1 MIKLLS
7 SFTKLVPNEGCLK
20 LKLQTNILQWYR
32 HKKKILAK
40 TKGDSSV
47 IEVLTSFHE
56 TLGLVLNRRNK
67 KRWKELAKY

>member
-1 MIKLLS
+1 MIKLLF

-32 HKKKILAK
+32 HKKLTK

-47 IEVLTSFHE
+47 VEVLTSIHE
-56 TLGLVLNRRNK
+56 TLGLMPNRRNK
-67 KRWKELAKY
+67 KRWKELTKY